1 MKLPPL
7 RVPRIRVR
15 EMSWRTAPWGKI
27 VGGAFGLSAGVFGMI
42 LGLVVGHLVD
52 ELLWAYL
59 VRRLLR
65 RFVESAEVVPD
76 LAPLAGPLAALVLL
90 FDEAQCGGERTPAA
104 TGPVIDYLRERH
116 GTGRRQ
122 LRMLELA
129 GEEAAGPRPGA
140 GASDRS
146 GEAPARQE
154 RFLALLQTCLSPND
168 RAEFVWLS
176 GRVAREVG
184 GCARGRAE
192 EMAQRLGIDAQL
204 VADGARREG
213 ALDERA
219 CMLLGV
225 PQDADRDQ
233 IRRSYRRLAAEFHP
247 DVTYELDAHQ
257 RMQAQE
263 AFVRIRTAYEQL
275 MRELG
280 EEP

>member
-1 MKLPPL
+1 
-7 RVPRIRVR
+7 
-15 EMSWRTAPWGKI
+15 
-27 VGGAFGLSAGVFGMI
+27 MI

-52 ELLWAYL
+52 ELLWSHV

-65 RFVESAEVVPD
+65 RFIDSAEVVPEI
-76 LAPLAGPLAALVLL
+76 AFLAGPLAALVLL
-90 FDEAQCGGERTPAA
+90 YEEASCGGERAPAA
-104 TGPVIDYLRERH
+104 TATTGTVLDYLRDRH
-116 GTGRRQ
+116 GTGRARV
-122 LRMLELA
+122 RMLELA
-129 GEEAAGPRPGA
+129 AEEAQPAKRREEVQRGA
-140 GASDRS
+140 ATSDRPAKDDD
-146 GEAPARQE
+146 EARQE
-154 RFLALLQTCLSPND
+154 RLLALLRTHLSPSD

-184 GCARGRAE
+184 GCARRYAD

-247 DVTYELDAHQ
+247 DVTHELDAHQ
-257 RMQAQE
+257 RSQAQE

-275 MRELG
+275 MREIG